1 MIDQWLRGE
10 LKIPINVLF
19 DQSLEPELGKLR
31 PFDARI
37 NESYMHIYNKCNRII
52 RSKKDDYDKDLARM
66 MIAELFKR
74 GFRIGLTLAL
84 KQTKD
89 PWMRECYKRS
99 GLLTTKIF
107 DKKNKIGHRI
117 SKL

>member
-1 MIDQWLRGE
+1 
-10 LKIPINVLF
+10 
-19 DQSLEPELGKLR
+19 
-31 PFDARI
+31 
-37 NESYMHIYNKCNRII
+37 
-52 RSKKDDYDKDLARM
+52 